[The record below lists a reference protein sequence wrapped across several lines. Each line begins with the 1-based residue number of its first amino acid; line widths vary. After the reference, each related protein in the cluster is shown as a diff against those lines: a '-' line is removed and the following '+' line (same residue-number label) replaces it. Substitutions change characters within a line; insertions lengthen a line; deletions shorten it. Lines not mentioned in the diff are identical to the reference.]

1 MKGSAEG
8 LLSAVSMFLK
18 SCGRDYEF
26 PAGGQHEL
34 LNHQEQ
40 ELLESLRECGLSIEQ
55 QIFTLVKERDWS
67 DCYSLVIFAVR
78 LAILAVRQRQPS
90 TYRTG
95 LVALVAG
102 SPKVDW
108 RDVLGAF
115 AIFDVC
121 GKRVGIN
128 FQAEVEP
135 IAGCGDAEKLRSTLD
150 GFFSR
155 DAEMR
160 AVDVMGFQECGEGE
174 TLTFRPKSMF

>member
-1 MKGSAEG
+1 MSGATDV
-8 LLSAVSMFLK
+8 LRDAVSAFVE

-34 LNHQEQ
+34 LTKQEQ
-40 ELLESLRECGLSIEQ
+40 ALLDLLSDSELSVEQ
-55 QIFTLVKERDWS
+55 QVSTLSKDRDWS

-78 LAILAVRQRQPS
+78 LAILAVRQEQQRP
-90 TYRTG
+90 YRIG
-95 LVALVAG
+95 LAALVAG

-115 AIFDVC
+115 AIFNVC
-121 GKRVGIN
+121 GKRIGID

-135 IAGCGDAEKLRSTLD
+135 IAACGDADKLRPTLD

-155 DAEMR
+155 DDEMR
-160 AVDVMGFQECGEGE
+160 AVDVMGFQECGAGDS
-174 TLTFRPKSMF
+174 LTYRPKGMF